1 MALLP
6 YIGSKPDI
14 IGLVVKYQQVGHRTE
29 ILRLTICCIKHFK
42 SCGIAVKMFFFFKS
56 TMISKLLQTH
66 KEMKFKMKRG
76 PCENALD
83 EDVG

>member
-1 MALLP
+1 M
-6 YIGSKPDI
+6 IGV
-14 IGLVVKYQQVGHRTE
+14 VVKYQQAGQRPK
-29 ILRLTICCIKHFK
+29 ILRLTIWCIKHFK
-42 SCGIAVKMFFFFKS
+42 SFGIAVKMFFFFKS